1 MRIMV
6 VFQMQIIITH
16 VQLSCLDTFAIIMA
30 KKNCGCRTV
39 EIFWQYFAK
48 YAKRDLSK
56 KSDKK
61 IFNLI
66 EYFKLKTYKTTFKQS
81 SRTLLFFKM
90 SLKTEL

>member
-1 MRIMV
+1 MRIMIV

-48 YAKRDLSK
+48 YAK

-66 EYFKLKTYKTTFKQS
+66 EYFKLKTYKTTFQLS
-81 SRTLLFFKM
+81 SRTLLFLKM